1 MNETDIIN
9 KAGLRTARRA
19 SGSLNTSSEV
29 HSDSQVED
37 NLSSYMSGI
46 PQGTLKIIQE
56 YPIIIIFSVLG
67 ISSYISSIDLII
79 IFLSFELQGS
89 AVIILAVFI
98 MVL

>member
-1 MNETDIIN
+1 MSETDIIN
-9 KAGLRTARRA
+9 KAGPRPARRA